1 MQFKHPE
8 ILYFLFALLIPIL
21 VHLFQ
26 LKRFKI
32 QEFSN
37 VAFLKEIS
45 LQTRKS
51 SQLKKWLLLVCR
63 LFLLACAIFAFA
75 QPFFPA
81 KNQNSANNHLVLVL
95 DNSFSMQ
102 AKGSQGPLLSRSV
115 QEILETFPNQKTF
128 SLLTNNQVFW
138 DVDLET
144 LQGDIQKITYSAVP
158 FNLNQAVQ
166 KINQK
171 FPNQNYDLVVITD
184 GSTNNSKNSELKN
197 TTGYFYKVSPQSLQ
211 NLAILNASLF
221 SDNPNFNQLE
231 VLLKGFNVKDSI
243 ETTLTISQEEKVYSK
258 SKIWIGNSDKKQ
270 IINLPKTSFKGK
282 ITIEDPYLTY
292 DNVYYFTVKAQ
303 SKTKIGSIGTSHLSI
318 SKIIPKHSVEVE
330 SLSQFP
336 SDIESYSCFIINE
349 PTNNLENIGISAKKA
364 FDLGKQIVY
373 IPNSNLNGTAHQA
386 FFKAFG
392 NIKYT
397 DKKEG
402 KSVITNIHTS
412 HPLFKEVF
420 TKTPDNFE
428 YPSTQNHYG
437 IQGVIAPILTYANQ
451 EVFLGNLT
459 NGMGNLYVFTSSLQD
474 KDSNF
479 TKSPIVVPT
488 FYNMVMG
495 SQTNNLQNFEIYSN
509 QSLLVLSPIQK
520 NAPITLENKQE
531 KGMPLQQPVGKNT
544 KLIFSEFPSTAGTFS
559 ILQNNKEL
567 DNVSLNYERTE
578 SNLSLSE
585 PDLFNNFAPVKN
597 LDEVLAKVDQNRL
610 GKELFKYF
618 LLATLLFILLELLI
632 QKFVK

>member
-75 QPFFPA
+75 QPFFPV

-128 SLLTNNQVFW
+128 SLLTNNQLFW

-158 FNLNQAVQ
+158 FNLNQTVQ
-166 KINQK
+166 KINHK
-171 FPNQNYDLVVITD
+171 FPNQNYDLVVISD
-184 GSTNNSKNSELKN
+184 GTSINQKNIELKN

-211 NLAILNASLF
+211 NLAILNANLF
-221 SDNPNFNQLE
+221 SENPNFNQLE

-243 ETTLTISQEEKVYSK
+243 ETILTISQEDKVYSK

-270 IINLPKTSFKGK
+270 IVNLPKTSFKGK

-303 SKTKIGSIGTSHLSI
+303 SKNKIGSIGNTNLTL
-318 SKIIPKHSVEVE
+318 SKIIPKHSADVE
-330 SLSQFP
+330 SLSQIP

-349 PTNNLENIGISAKKA
+349 PINNLENIGISAKKA
-364 FDLGKQIVY
+364 FDLGKQVVY
-373 IPNSNLNGTAHQA
+373 IPNSNLNATAHQA

-392 NIKYT
+392 NIKFT

-402 KSVITNIHTS
+402 KTVITNIHTS

-474 KDSNF
+474 NDTNF

-509 QSLLVLSPIQK
+509 QSLLVSTTVQE
-520 NAPITLENKQE
+520 NAPIILENKLE